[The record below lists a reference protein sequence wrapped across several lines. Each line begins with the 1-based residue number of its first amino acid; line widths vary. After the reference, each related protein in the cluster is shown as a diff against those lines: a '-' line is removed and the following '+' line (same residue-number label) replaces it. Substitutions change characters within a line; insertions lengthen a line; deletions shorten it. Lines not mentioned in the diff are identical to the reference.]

1 MADGNPDLVPIL
13 TRWQDAGG
21 IWRVV
26 ARSGD
31 EVTVALCRCD
41 GGEEVD
47 RLSTGDVGTLRF
59 LANRSDSEDRTG
71 PIGAPGLVGSDQ
83 HFDHDT

>member
-1 MADGNPDLVPIL
+1 MADVNPDLVPVL

-26 ARSGD
+26 ARSNAQ
-31 EVTVALCRCD
+31 VTIALCRCD
-41 GGEEVD
+41 GGEEVE
-47 RLSTGDVGTLRF
+47 RLSTGDVGTLRWVE
-59 LANRSDSEDRTG
+59 SEC
-71 PIGAPGLVGSDQ
+71 VGSDQ